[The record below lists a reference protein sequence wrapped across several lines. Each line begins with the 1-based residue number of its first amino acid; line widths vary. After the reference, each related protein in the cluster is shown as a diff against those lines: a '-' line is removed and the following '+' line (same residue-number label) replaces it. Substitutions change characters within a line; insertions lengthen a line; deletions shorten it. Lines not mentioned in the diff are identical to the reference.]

1 VEERK
6 WRRAWKRSP
15 VVEACSGGGKGEG
28 RERSGDGGG
37 RGEKRSGPRAASGGA
52 SDGGLKM
59 EATGK
64 RKRQSSERS
73 MEARRRR
80 WAARERERVRE
91 GLWAVFV

>member
-1 VEERK
+1 
-6 WRRAWKRSP
+6 
-15 VVEACSGGGKGEG
+15 
-28 RERSGDGGG
+28 
-37 RGEKRSGPRAASGGA
+37 
-52 SDGGLKM
+52 M